1 MKIAIIGSGYVG
13 LVTGAC
19 FAEVG
24 HEVICIDNDDRK
36 IKALRSGVIPIYE
49 PGLEQLVQ
57 RNVSADRLSFTGSI
71 EEGVDSSQVVF
82 IAVPTPPQ
90 ADGSVDMTYIER
102 VAREIASVLKEYR
115 VIVDKSTVP
124 VKTGE
129 KVADTIRRYNKVN
142 VEFDV
147 VSNPEFLRE
156 GCAVADLM
164 KPDRI
169 VIGSNSERALAIM
182 KRVYEPFMTPIMVT
196 DVNSAE
202 LIKHAANSFLALKI
216 SYINALSAICEA
228 SGADVEKVAD
238 GIGADKRIGRS
249 FLNAGLG
256 YGGSCFPKDIAAF
269 ISISEQIGEPFHLL
283 REVQRINQHQRER
296 FLKRV
301 RDTLW
306 VLKEKRIAVWG
317 LTFKPDT
324 DDVRNSVAV
333 DLVNDLIR
341 EGAHVTA
348 YDPKGNQ
355 KVQEFNLCPGVHLAS
370 SALEAVQGA
379 ETLVLATEWPDF
391 AAVDL
396 AEIRRRM
403 HTPIVFD
410 GRNLFDPDTM
420 RDLGFQYY
428 RIGHPTT
435 KANSSE
441 LSNGNPVGIPITL
454 ESGTTPVQDSSNR
467 PRPPYLVEPSVR

>member
-24 HEVICIDNDDRK
+24 HEVICVDNDERK
-36 IKALRSGVIPIYE
+36 IKALSNGKIPIYE
-49 PGLEQLVQ
+49 PGLEQLIL
-57 RNVSADRLSFTGSI
+57 RNVSAHRLQFSGSI
-71 EEGVDSSQVVF
+71 EQGVDNSQVIF

-90 ADGSVDMTYIER
+90 ADGSVDLTYIER

-142 VEFDV
+142 VDFDV

-156 GCAVADLM
+156 GCAVPDLM
-164 KPDRI
+164 EPDRI

-182 KRVYEPFMTPIMVT
+182 KKVYEPFMAPIMVT
-196 DVNSAE
+196 DINSAE

-228 SGADVEKVAD
+228 SGADIEKVAD

-269 ISISEQIGEPFHLL
+269 IAISEQIGEPFHLL

-296 FLKRV
+296 FVKRL

-324 DDVRNSVAV
+324 DDVRNSVAI

-341 EGAHVTA
+341 EGAQVTA

-355 KVQEFNLCPGVHLAS
+355 RVQELDLCPGIHLAN

-379 ETLVLATEWPDF
+379 ETLILATEWPDF
-391 AAVDL
+391 GDVDL
-396 AEIRRRM
+396 TEVRRRM

-410 GRNLFDPDTM
+410 GRNLFDPATM
-420 RDLGFQYY
+420 RGLGFQYY
-428 RIGHPTT
+428 GIGRPLTN
-435 KANSSE
+435 A
-441 LSNGNPVGIPITL
+441 I
-454 ESGTTPVQDSSNR
+454 SG
-467 PRPPYLVEPSVR
+467 

>member
-24 HEVICIDNDDRK
+24 HEVICVDNDERK
-36 IKALRSGVIPIYE
+36 VKALRNGKVPIYE

-57 RNVSADRLSFTGSI
+57 RNVSAHRLHFSGSI
-71 EEGVDSSQVVF
+71 EEGVDNSEVVF

-90 ADGSVDMTYIER
+90 IDGSVDLTYIER

-142 VEFDV
+142 VDFDV

-156 GCAVADLM
+156 GCAVADLLE
-164 KPDRI
+164 PDRI

-182 KRVYEPFMTPIMVT
+182 KKVYEPFMAPIMVT
-196 DVNSAE
+196 DINSAE

-269 ISISEQIGEPFHLL
+269 IALSEQIGEPFQLL
-283 REVQRINQHQRER
+283 REVQRINQRQRER
-296 FLKRV
+296 FVKKL
-301 RDTLW
+301 RDKLW

-324 DDVRNSVAV
+324 DDVRSSVAV
-333 DLVNDLIR
+333 DLVNDLLQ
-341 EGAHVTA
+341 EGAQVTA
-348 YDPKGNQ
+348 YDPKGNER
-355 KVQEFNLCPGVHLAS
+355 VQELNLCPGVRLAN
-370 SALEAVQGA
+370 SALEAVQDA

-391 AAVDL
+391 GNLDL
-396 AEIRRRM
+396 AEVHRRM

-410 GRNLFDPDTM
+410 GRNLFDPATM

-428 RIGHPTT
+428 AIGRP
-435 KANSSE
+435 
-441 LSNGNPVGIPITL
+441 LSRAAVA
-454 ESGTTPVQDSSNR
+454 
-467 PRPPYLVEPSVR
+467 